1 MDHDPY
7 PDSGH
12 EHFLKI
18 YWVLSFFSSSDL
30 GFESKKFFF
39 AIFCQYFPPWIRIRR
54 ISDPESPK
62 LAGPTDPDPK
72 HWRGGGVDV
81 SRKYSPGNDNKTD
94 QWSLKL
100 SLLCLK
106 WGVDFLFILVNA
118 FSQVRILRALAKISL
133 IRFLTTTYI

>member
-1 MDHDPY
+1 MDHDHY

-30 GFESKKFFF
+30 GFESKKFFLQF
-39 AIFCQYFPPWIRIRR
+39 FVNIFPLG
-54 ISDPESPK
+54 SGS
-62 LAGPTDPDPK
+62 AGFQIQKAQNLDPDPK

-118 FSQVRILRALAKISL
+118 FSQVRILRALAKISM

>member
-1 MDHDPY
+1 MDHDHY

-30 GFESKKFFF
+30 GFESKKFFLQF
-39 AIFCQYFPPWIRIRR
+39 FVNIFPLGSGSAGFQIQKAQNLRIQRIRIL
-54 ISDPESPK
+54 STGE
-62 LAGPTDPDPK
+62 
-72 HWRGGGVDV
+72 GGVDV